1 MFPGISPAGQQ
12 FVNNVNQ
19 IQSTLNTAEQQIS
32 SGMNLNQPSDA
43 PDEVSPVL
51 QLLTQVNQNQTM
63 NTNLTAVQANVNAA
77 ENALSSSVNLLQS
90 ASTLAA
96 EALGTSETAST
107 RSDMAQTV
115 QGLLQQ
121 MVANSQTQVAGQ
133 YVFSGD
139 QSGSPTY
146 QYDLSATNGVDQLM
160 TPTNT
165 NLVQLPN
172 GSQVSVTLTADN
184 VFDQTDATGNPTAN
198 NVFAAL
204 SALNTA
210 LQNNDTTGINNAMT
224 SLQSASTYM
233 NSQLALIG
241 NAQNTLSSALTDN
254 QNDSVQLQTQLSS
267 LRDANMTEAIT
278 ALTQSQTQL
287 QAALSAQARMPTTSL
302 FDFLPVTT

>member
-1 MFPGISPAGQQ
+1 MFAGISPAGQQ
-12 FVNNVNQ
+12 FVDNINQ

-51 QLLTQVNQNQTM
+51 QLLTQLNQNQTM

-77 ENALSSSVNLLQS
+77 ENALSSSVSILQS
-90 ASTLAA
+90 ASTMAA

-107 RSDMAQTV
+107 RSGMAQTV
-115 QGLLQQ
+115 QGLMQE
-121 MVANSQTQVAGQ
+121 MVANSQTQVNGQ

-146 QYDLSATNGVDQLM
+146 QLDLSATNGVDQLM

-172 GSQVSVTLTADN
+172 GTQVSVTLTANN
-184 VFDQTDATGNPTAN
+184 VFDQTDASGNPTAN

-204 SALNTA
+204 SALNAA
-210 LQNNDTTGINNAMT
+210 LENNDTTGINNAMT

-241 NAQNTLSSALTDN
+241 NAQDTISSALTDN
-254 QNDSVQLQTQLSS
+254 QNDNVQLQTQLSS
-267 LRDANMTEAIT
+267 LRDANQTEAIT

-302 FDFLPVTT
+302 FDFLPVTS